1 MILLLLLLLF
11 SVPEYEG
18 HAYRYHRYH
27 GRAPSPSGKYRISP
41 KTGVQIALP
50 TSEQLQWQAQE
61 LGVLIHFNI
70 ATYIDVDGCSGQMVP
85 NITLFNPYLLN
96 TDNWVQTMTDYGAQY
111 AVLVAKHACGFHMAP
126 TKIRFPLS
134 PSGQLVPYTY
144 SIDYSPMKGRDVLG
158 EFIASCEKKHIRTG
172 FYYTVVSNNWFN
184 VQSGYIQNTTLQ
196 PGQVN
201 ITQETYQNIVLQQL
215 TEIWTKYGTLEEI
228 WFDGGYTAEMKTP
241 ITALLDELQPQAI
254 AFNGY
259 GVSSNPARWIGN
271 EMGVAPDPNW
281 STGTTDGGGDPD
293 SSVFCPAECDTTLQ
307 QHDRW
312 FWGVNA
318 TLRPLS
324 ELIQV
329 YHQTVGR
336 NCILMLD
343 LTPDR
348 TGLIPP
354 SYARR
359 YKELGDFIRSC
370 YGTSISPT
378 EYITFDDSN
387 IHIIL
392 FGSSPVTVDRSV
404 IQEDQ
409 TQGQVIRAYTID
421 IRLANT
427 THTDQWMTVAQGT
440 SIGNKK
446 IDVWSA
452 GPQLI
457 NAVRL
462 NITKSVDTPVIK
474 AFTVHLCN

>member
-1 MILLLLLLLF
+1 
-11 SVPEYEG
+11 
-18 HAYRYHRYH
+18 
-27 GRAPSPSGKYRISP
+27 
-41 KTGVQIALP
+41 
-50 TSEQLQWQAQE
+50 WQAQE

-126 TKIRFPLS
+126 TKIRFPLN

-228 WFDGGYTAEMKTP
+228 WFDGGYTTEMEAP
-241 ITALLDELQPQAI
+241 ITALLAELQSQAI

-259 GVSSNPARWIGN
+259 GVSPNPARWIGT

-281 STGTTDGGGDPD
+281 STGVTNDGGDPD

-307 QHDRW
+307 EHDRW

-329 YHQTVGR
+329 YHETVGR

-378 EYITFDDSN
+378 EYITHDDSD
-387 IHIIL
+387 IHILL
-392 FGSSPVTVDRSV
+392 FDSFPVTVDRSV

-421 IRLANT
+421 IQLVNA

-457 NAVRL
+457 NAIRL